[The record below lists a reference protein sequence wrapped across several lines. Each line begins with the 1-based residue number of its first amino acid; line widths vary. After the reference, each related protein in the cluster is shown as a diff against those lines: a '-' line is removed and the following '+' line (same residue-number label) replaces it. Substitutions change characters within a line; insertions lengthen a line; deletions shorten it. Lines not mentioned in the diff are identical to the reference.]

1 MSAGL
6 PPASE
11 GAGQGHDRP
20 AAARALP
27 RRQGRRGPARGPGP
41 HRKRARSARLRPAA
55 CSSGHQSG
63 KVRAP
68 AATAVVLTAAS
79 VTSADRPRRCH
90 SATTSPLQN
99 CTCSGEG
106 ASGSSRSCAAQT

>member
-1 MSAGL
+1 VSAEL

-11 GAGQGHDRP
+11 GAGQGRDRP
-20 AAARALP
+20 PRPEPCRAGRAGGGAARA
-27 RRQGRRGPARGPGP
+27 AGP

-63 KVRAP
+63 KVSAP

-106 ASGSSRSCAAQT
+106 ASGSSRSCAAQS